1 MIDNIGSRKWFPFL
15 VAMTVTIFSVCFV
28 HSRCQGGWLEKGSD
42 LLNEASKISSQKKE
56 FSNAE
61 VGAGLKEALRVGTGN
76 VVNLLGMADGFNLDP
91 KIHIPLPDTL
101 GTVKKFLEK
110 AGMSKTLDEL
120 ELKLNRAAE
129 LAVPKAKTLFEKAI
143 SEMSFSD
150 VMNIF
155 NGPDD
160 AATRFFQNKMTPD
173 LVKEMHPIIENALNE
188 AGAVHAFERV
198 MGEYKTIPFVPD
210 VKADLTDYTVEKGL
224 DGIFYYVAQEE
235 AAIRNNPAARTT
247 DLLKKVF
254 GP

>member
-1 MIDNIGSRKWFPFL
+1 MTDKISSRKRFVFFITMS
-15 VAMTVTIFSVCFV
+15 ATIFLICFG
-28 HSRCQGGWLEKGSD
+28 HSLCQGGWLEKGSE
-42 LLNEASKISSQKKE
+42 LLNEASKISSQRKE
-56 FSNAE
+56 LSNAE

-76 VVNLLGMADGFNLDP
+76 VVNQLGQVDGFNLDP

-101 GTVKKFLEK
+101 DTLKKVLDK
-110 AGMSKTLDEL
+110 AGMSGMLIDL

-129 LAVPKAKTLFEKAI
+129 LAVPKAKALFVEAV
-143 SEMSFSD
+143 SGMSFSD
-150 VMNIF
+150 VMNIY

-160 AATRFFQNKMTPD
+160 AATRYFQQKMTPD
-173 LVKEMHPIIENALNE
+173 LVKEMHPIVKSALNE
-188 AGAVHAFERV
+188 AGAVQAYERV

-210 VKADLTDYTVEKGL
+210 VQADLTGYTVEKGL

-235 AAIRNNPAARTT
+235 AAIRNDPAARTT